1 MSGGEAHGRLVSN
14 LMYFAR
20 LLRAAGLPIG
30 PGKVLDAVAAVRTV
44 GLSSREDFYWAL
56 HAVFVNHRRQR
67 ALFDQAFHLFW
78 RNPRLLERL
87 QNLALPSFEAP
98 AAASEQRL
106 ARRLAEA
113 LAAGGAGAS
122 GAPRDEARAQAT
134 LSWSHGERLRHVDF
148 ESMSAL
154 EIERAKAVIAAMG
167 PSLRPL
173 PTRRFE
179 IDSRGARVDVRAT
192 LRVAMR
198 AGGDAVALVRRRR
211 RRRAPP
217 LTLLCD
223 ISGSMSGYS
232 RMLLHFAHAL
242 SAARTRVATFVFGT
256 RLTNITRHLRERDVD
271 VALGQ
276 AAGVVG
282 DWHGG
287 TRIGECLHAF
297 NRDWSRRVLAQG
309 AVVLLITDGLDR
321 AAGEGLEREM
331 ERLHKSCRRLI
342 WLNPLLRYAEF
353 EPKALGVRAMLP
365 HVDDFR
371 PAHNLDSLAELAR
384 ALDRPLRARPPT
396 ASRPSSA
403 MGGAAFA

>member
-106 ARRLAEA
+106 ARRLAAA

-198 AGGDAVALVRRRR
+198 AGGVGLGQNLRPLLGLSLAVAVTTAGVSLWVQ
-211 RRRAPP
+211 P
-217 LTLLCD
+217 
-223 ISGSMSGYS
+223 Y
-232 RMLLHFAHAL
+232 
-242 SAARTRVATFVFGT
+242 AARAFQEALYTSVKS
-256 RLTNITRHLRERDVD
+256 RLSVTTETGIFTELASGITVYAGSVD
-271 VALGQ
+271 P
-276 AAGVVG
+276 
-282 DWHGG
+282 
-287 TRIGECLHAF
+287 
-297 NRDWSRRVLAQG
+297 S
-309 AVVLLITDGLDR
+309 
-321 AAGEGLEREM
+321 
-331 ERLHKSCRRLI
+331 RRLI
-342 WLNPLLRYAEF
+342 PF
-353 EPKALGVRAMLP
+353 EAHGVRYILRRMKTC
-365 HVDDFR
+365 
-371 PAHNLDSLAELAR
+371 
-384 ALDRPLRARPPT
+384 RAR
-396 ASRPSSA
+396 
-403 MGGAAFA
+403 